1 MPTYSAHSTIS
12 STLFRPA
19 IQYLLP
25 ERTRSWTTT
34 QTDTVRGRRS
44 SDESDSMAH
53 YSQPELIPSSL
64 PLINISRT
72 PSPHISTGWTS
83 NEGSDS
89 GEDDLGDLSGGG
101 GFLSQRQRPT
111 GWKGFL
117 TQGGL
122 GIYLFATTRGWS
134 VYVGLMCLWLM
145 GTAIGLLVINWLV
158 LLSMFPSVI
167 SSILLVQVTNRR
179 ASRCL

>member
-1 MPTYSAHSTIS
+1 MPVFSARDTAN
-12 STLFRPA
+12 STLFQPA
-19 IQYLLP
+19 IRYLLP
-25 ERTRSWTTT
+25 QGTLRGVSPY
-34 QTDTVRGRRS
+34 TDIESEPRGS
-44 SDESDSMAH
+44 EDDSMAP
-53 YSQPELIPSSL
+53 YNQSEIPSSM

-89 GEDDLGDLSGGG
+89 GEEELGDLSAGGG
-101 GFLSQRQRPT
+101 YLSQRQRPT

-122 GIYLFATTRGWS
+122 GIYLFATTRGWT

-145 GTAIGLLVINWLV
+145 GTAIGLLVINRLV
-158 LLSMFPSVI
+158 LLSMCPS
-167 SSILLVQVTNRR
+167 
-179 ASRCL
+179 

>member
-1 MPTYSAHSTIS
+1 MSIFSAQNTVN

-25 ERTRSWTTT
+25 EGTLPETTP
-34 QTDTVRGRRS
+34 QTDIERGRQS
-44 SDESDSMAH
+44 LDESMLR
-53 YSQPELIPSSL
+53 YNQPELVPSSM
-64 PLINISRT
+64 PLINIPRT
-72 PSPHISTGWTS
+72 PYPHISTGRTF

-89 GEDDLGDLSGGG
+89 GEDELGDLSGGG
-101 GFLSQRQRPT
+101 GFFSQRQRPT

-158 LLSMFPSVI
+158 LLSMCPSLAMI
-167 SSILLVQVTNRR
+167 SSCRPK
-179 ASRCL
+179 

>member
-1 MPTYSAHSTIS
+1 MPTLSAQNIVNSTF
-12 STLFRPA
+12 FRPA

-25 ERTRSWTTT
+25 LGTSTR
-34 QTDTVRGRRS
+34 DDIERGRSQS
-44 SDESDSMAH
+44 SIDSMPP
-53 YSQPELIPSSL
+53 YNQPELVPSSM

-72 PSPHISTGWTS
+72 PSPHVSTGWTS
-83 NEGSDS
+83 NENSDS
-89 GEDDLGDLSGGG
+89 GEDDLGDKSGGG

-117 TQGGL
+117 GQGGL

-134 VYVGLMCLWLM
+134 VYVGVMCLWLM

-158 LLSMFPSVI
+158 LLSMCPAGWSSFQVEVI
-167 SSILLVQVTNRR
+167 
-179 ASRCL
+179 